1 MYSAKAGVGNG
12 VDFYEA
18 LRDENSPR
26 RLTLGNDLRA
36 AIDAD
41 ELSVVFQPKVRLS
54 DGSMVGVEALLRWC
68 HPVFGYV
75 PPDEFIP
82 LAERTGV
89 INSLTAFVL
98 ATSLAKAREWH
109 DAGHRWT
116 IAVNVAM
123 RNLLDNDF
131 VETVG
136 ELLDASGVDPSSL
149 TLEITETGVMS
160 DATRTIDVLTRLA
173 ALGLKLSVDDFGTGY
188 SSLSYLQQLPVTEIK
203 IDKVFVRELTIDPSA
218 EAIVRSVLDL
228 ARNLEMSTVAEGVE
242 DRASWEHL
250 RRLGCT
256 MAQGYYLS
264 RPMPADELIAW
275 HDQLHTLELHQ
286 RRSTMTAL
294 PQQLVTAI

>member
-1 MYSAKAGVGNG
+1 
-12 VDFYEA
+12 
-18 LRDENSPR
+18 
-26 RLTLGNDLRA
+26 
-36 AIDAD
+36 
-41 ELSVVFQPKVRLS
+41 
-54 DGSMVGVEALLRWC
+54 MVGVEALLRWC

-136 ELLDASGVDPSSL
+136 ELLEASGVDPSSL